1 MTSNSPITELDFL
14 EIKNNLKE
22 FLKGQERFK
31 DYNFEG
37 SNLSVILDVL
47 AYNTFQNG
55 FFTNMAVNEMFLDSA
70 LLRSSVVSHAKTLNY
85 VPRSKMSA
93 KAKVNVTLS
102 VNDAPSFVVIPS
114 RTGFIAK
121 CGNKTYTFYNEDA
134 ITVTPI
140 AGVYSYAGLEVYE
153 GRYIQEFFSVT
164 SDPLKCVISNSNVDI
179 SSVKVYVRDSVDST
193 VETEYVLNTSIF
205 GNGPTST
212 VFYVQ
217 SYNDDQYE
225 VIFGLDAFGK
235 QPTPGSVIRV
245 DYRITNASDANGIT
259 SFSSSGNIQGYPA
272 SVTLNSESDGGQEEE
287 DTASIKYFAPRAL
300 QIQDRAITESD
311 YEIILKNRFSE
322 IQAIS
327 VYGGEELD
335 PPRYGRVVIAV
346 DVKNADGVS
355 ENNKSKYATYLRDRS
370 PIGIEPIVVSPE
382 YMNMSVNLTVYFNTK
397 TTSLTEADIKQIVL
411 DTIIKYSEEK
421 LSDFKTT
428 FRASN
433 LSATIDSSNMHI
445 MSNDMDVLPII
456 PLSPILGAE
465 SNYDVTFNN
474 PLVLDHV
481 LVSGES
487 LANHTPALRSSSFT
501 YEGSIGFIQDN
512 GKGTLEVIK
521 SSGTSFFVL
530 NSNVGSV
537 DYDTGRVIIKK
548 LKVSAYSGS
557 EIKLYGRTRNKTIT
571 PPKNRILSIR
581 DEDVV
586 ISVIGVS

>member
-55 FFTNMAVNEMFLDSA
+55 FFTNMAVNEMFLDSS

-102 VNDAPSFVVIPS
+102 VNDTPSFVVIPS

-134 ITVTPI
+134 VTVTPI
-140 AGVYSYAGLEVYE
+140 AGVYSYTGLEVYE

-179 SSVKVYVRDSVDST
+179 SSVKVYVRDSADST

-205 GNGPTST
+205 GNVPTST

-217 SYNDDQYE
+217 SYNDSQYE

-259 SFSSSGNIQGYPA
+259 SFGSSGNIQGYPV
-272 SVTLNSESDGGQEEE
+272 SVTLNAESDGGQEEE

-474 PLVLDHV
+474 ALILDHV
-481 LVSGES
+481 LVLGES

>member
-70 LLRSSVVSHAKTLNY
+70 LLKSSVVSHAKTLNY
-85 VPRSKMSA
+85 VPRSKSSA
-93 KAKVNVTLS
+93 KAKINVTLS
-102 VNDAPSFVVIPS
+102 VNDAPSFVIIPS
-114 RTGFIAK
+114 RTSFIAK
-121 CGNKTYTFYNEDA
+121 CGNKSFNFYNENA
-134 ITVTPI
+134 VTITPI
-140 AGVYSYAGLEVYE
+140 AGIYSYNGLDVYE

-179 SSVKVYVRDSVDST
+179 SSVRVYVRDSADST

-225 VIFGLDAFGK
+225 VLFGLDTFGK

-245 DYRITNASDANGIT
+245 DYRITNASEANGIT
-259 SFSSSGNIQGYPA
+259 GFSSSSNIQGYPA
-272 SVTLNSESDGGQEEE
+272 SVTLNAESDGGQEEE

-327 VYGGEELD
+327 VFGGEELN

-370 PIGIEPIVVSPE
+370 PIGIEPMVISPE
-382 YMNMSVNLTVYFNTK
+382 YMNMSVNLNVYFNTK
-397 TTSLTEADIKQIVL
+397 TTSLTEADIRQIVL
-411 DTIIKYSEEK
+411 DTIVKYSEEK

-445 MSNDMDVLPII
+445 LSNDMDVLPII
-456 PLSPILGAE
+456 PLSPIPGAE

-474 PLVLDHV
+474 SLILDHI
-481 LVSGES
+481 LLPGES

-501 YEGSIGFIQDN
+501 YEGSLGFIQDN

-537 DYDTGRVIIKK
+537 DYETGRVIIKK
-548 LKVSAYSGS
+548 LKVSAYAGS
-557 EIKLYGRTRNKTIT
+557 QIKLYGRTRNKTIT

-581 DEDVV
+581 DEDVA
-586 ISVIGVS
+586 ISVTGVS

>member
-55 FFTNMAVNEMFLDSA
+55 FFTNMAVNEMFLDSS

-93 KAKVNVTLS
+93 KAKINVTLS
-102 VNDAPSFVVIPS
+102 VNDSPSFVIIPS
-114 RTGFIAK
+114 RTSFIAK
-121 CGNKTYTFYNEDA
+121 CGNKSFNFYNEDA
-134 ITVTPI
+134 ITITPI
-140 AGVYSYAGLEVYE
+140 AGIYSYTGLDVYE

-179 SSVKVYVRDSVDST
+179 SSVKVYVRDSADST

-205 GNGPTST
+205 GNTPAST

-225 VIFGLDAFGK
+225 VMFGLDTFGK

-245 DYRITNASDANGIT
+245 DYRITNASEANGIT
-259 SFSSSGNIQGYPA
+259 GFSSSSNIQGYPA
-272 SVTLNSESDGGQEEE
+272 SVTLNVESDGGQEEE

-327 VYGGEELD
+327 VFGGEELN

-370 PIGIEPIVVSPE
+370 PIGIEPMVISPE
-382 YMNMSVNLTVYFNTK
+382 YMNMSVNLNVYFNTK
-397 TTSLTEADIKQIVL
+397 TTSLTEADIRQIVL
-411 DTIIKYSEEK
+411 DTIVKYSEEK

-445 MSNDMDVLPII
+445 LSNDMDVLPII
-456 PLSPILGAE
+456 PLSPVLGAE

-474 PLVLDHV
+474 SLILDHI
-481 LVSGES
+481 LLPGES

-501 YEGSIGFIQDN
+501 YEGSLGFIQDN

-530 NSNVGSV
+530 NSNVGSI
-537 DYDTGRVIIKK
+537 DYETGRVIIKK
-548 LKVSAYSGS
+548 LKVSAYAGS
-557 EIKLYGRTRNKTIT
+557 QIKLYARTRNKTIT

-586 ISVIGVS
+586 ISVTGVS

>member
-55 FFTNMAVNEMFLDSA
+55 FFTNMAVNEMFLDSS

-134 ITVTPI
+134 VTVTPI
-140 AGVYSYAGLEVYE
+140 AGVYSYTGLEVYE

-179 SSVKVYVRDSVDST
+179 SSVKVYVRDSADST

-205 GNGPTST
+205 GNVPAST

-217 SYNDDQYE
+217 SYNDNQYE

-259 SFSSSGNIQGYPA
+259 SFGSSGNIQGYPV
-272 SVTLNSESDGGQEEE
+272 SVTLNAESDGGQEEE

-474 PLVLDHV
+474 ALILDHV
-481 LVSGES
+481 LVLGES

>member
-55 FFTNMAVNEMFLDSA
+55 FFTNMAVNEMFLDSS

-114 RTGFIAK
+114 RTSFVAQ
-121 CGNKTYTFYNEDA
+121 CGNKTFSFYNENA
-134 ITVTPI
+134 VTITPI
-140 AGVYSYAGLEVYE
+140 AGVYSYTGLDVYE

-164 SDPLKCVISNSNVDI
+164 SDLLKCVISNSNVDI
-179 SSVKVYVRDSVDST
+179 SSVKVYVRDSVDSI

-205 GNGPTST
+205 GNNPAST

-245 DYRITNASDANGIT
+245 DYRITNASEANGIT
-259 SFSSSGNIQGYPA
+259 SFSSSGNIQSYPA
-272 SVTLNSESDGGQEEE
+272 SVTLNAESDGGQEEE

-300 QIQDRAITESD
+300 QIQDRAITEGD

-355 ENNKSKYATYLRDRS
+355 ENNKAKYATYLRDRS

-445 MSNDMDVLPII
+445 LSNDMSVLPII

-465 SNYDVTFNN
+465 SNYDITFNN
-474 PLVLDHV
+474 ALVLDHI
-481 LVSGES
+481 LVTGES

-501 YEGSIGFIQDN
+501 YEGSIAFIQDN

-557 EIKLYGRTRNKTIT
+557 EIKLYARTRKNTIT
-571 PPKNRILSIR
+571 TPKNRILSIR

>member
-22 FLKGQERFK
+22 FLKGQEKFK

-55 FFTNMAVNEMFLDSA
+55 FFTNMAVNEMFLDSS

-93 KAKVNVTLS
+93 KAKINVTLS

-121 CGNKTYTFYNEDA
+121 CGNKTYTFYNENA
-134 ITVTPI
+134 VTVTPI
-140 AGVYSYAGLEVYE
+140 AGGYSYNGLDVYE

-205 GNGPTST
+205 GNNPTST

-217 SYNDDQYE
+217 SYNDNQYE

-235 QPTPGSVIRV
+235 QPTSGSVIRV
-245 DYRITNASDANGIT
+245 DYRITNASEANGIT
-259 SFSSSGNIQGYPA
+259 GFTSSGNIQGYPA
-272 SVTLNSESDGGQEEE
+272 AVTLNAESDGGQEEE
-287 DTASIKYFAPRAL
+287 DTTSIKYFAPRAL

-327 VYGGEELD
+327 VYGGEELN
-335 PPRYGRVVIAV
+335 PPRYGRVVVAV

-370 PIGIEPIVVSPE
+370 PIGIEPMVVSPE
-382 YMNMSVNLTVYFNTK
+382 YMHMSVNLTVYFNTK

-411 DTIIKYSEEK
+411 DTIVKYSEEK

-433 LSATIDSSNMHI
+433 LSATIDSSNMNI

-474 PLVLDHV
+474 ALILDHI
-481 LVSGES
+481 LVPGES

-501 YEGSIGFIQDN
+501 YEGSLGFIQDN
-512 GKGTLEVIK
+512 GKGVLEVIK

-530 NSNVGSV
+530 NSNVGSI

-557 EIKLYGRTRNKTIT
+557 EIKLYARTRNKTIT